1 MEKQGDVYTFPSVGD
16 GKVTILI
23 DGTEC
28 GEAPVHVCEKKEIK
42 CTMLPHAF
50 LNNVLLGMAYG
61 YWLGPL
67 VFAAALPVG
76 VTRGIVKV
84 ARILL
89 A

>member
-16 GKVTILI
+16 DEVTILI

-28 GEAPVHVCEKKEIK
+28 GKAPVHVCDKKEIK
-42 CTMLPHAF
+42 RTMLPHAF
-50 LNNVLLGMAYG
+50 VNNVLLGMAYG
-61 YWLGPL
+61 YRLGPL
-67 VFAAALPVG
+67 VFFVALPVG
-76 VTRGIVKV
+76 ITRGIVKV